1 MQQALKSPFY
11 FPIERRLY
19 EVAPGLKPLG
29 YDFGNSDYD
38 QKIFQITPHFGEFRK
53 NKVACRKERLSKY
66 FATANLTSQQTHI
79 LAQFII
85 ENLVKEYPSLF
96 MFNSQNMIFT
106 SQLTGDRLT
115 LNSSYQLVEFKN
127 LKNENTD
134 PKPAHILDA
143 LALQFEE
150 DYALCSRRSDMTD
163 DLSMI
168 HLCSGSHWACEDKI
182 GKSFLQVHSPIPHF
196 DKIGRVSTNMIEAMI
211 NKGPFVRFVW
221 SFVTDTRLNHH
232 PIAPTGIDQNM
243 WKGRSFNSQLTIP
256 FYLRVERQVVYG
268 LPEIDSSFF
277 GIGISFIDGNKIKS
291 DTNMRE
297 NLIGALN
304 SMSPESRIYKGVDS
318 CFTELMNW
326 LNNS

>member
-11 FPIERRLY
+11 FPIERPLY
-19 EVAPGLKPLG
+19 EVAPGLKPLNFN
-29 YDFGNSDYD
+29 FGNGDYD
-38 QKIFQITPHFGEFRK
+38 QRIFQITSHFNEYRK
-53 NKVACRKERLSKY
+53 NKLACRKERLSKY
-66 FATANLTSQQTHI
+66 FATANLTPQQTLV

-85 ENLVKEYPSLF
+85 KNLVKEYPSF
-96 MFNSQNMIFT
+96 FIFDAQKMIFT
-106 SQLTGDRLT
+106 NQLTGDQIT
-115 LNSSYQLVEFKN
+115 LNSSYQLIDFKN
-127 LKNENTD
+127 IKNENID
-134 PKPAHILDA
+134 PVPTHVLDA

-150 DYALCSRRSDMTD
+150 DYALCSRRADLTD
-163 DLSMI
+163 DMSMI

-182 GKSFLQVHSPIPHF
+182 GQSFLRVHSPIPHF
-196 DKIGRVSTNMIEAMI
+196 DKIGKVSANMIEAMI

-232 PIAPTGIDQNM
+232 PIAPDGIDQFE
-243 WKGRSFNSQLTIP
+243 WKGRSFNSQLTTP

-291 DTNMRE
+291 DNYMKE

-318 CFTELMNW
+318 CFTELMDW
-326 LNNS
+326 LKN

>member
-1 MQQALKSPFY
+1 MPQQALKSPFY
-11 FPIERRLY
+11 FPIERPLY
-19 EVAPGLKPLG
+19 EVAPGLRPLG
-29 YDFGNSDYD
+29 FDFGNGDYD
-38 QKIFQITPHFGEFRK
+38 QKIFQITPHF
-53 NKVACRKERLSKY
+53 NKYHQNKIVCRKERLSKY
-66 FATANLTSQQTHI
+66 FATANLTPEQTSV

-85 ENLVKEYPSLF
+85 KNLIKEYPTYFSF
-96 MFNSQNMIFT
+96 DFKNMI
-106 SQLTGDRLT
+106 LTNQITADQLT
-115 LNSSYQLVEFKN
+115 LNSSYQLTGFKN
-127 LKNENTD
+127 LNGEQID
-134 PKPAHILDA
+134 PHPDHILDA

-150 DYALCSRRSDMTD
+150 DYALCSRRLDMTD
-163 DLSMI
+163 DMSMI

-196 DKIGRVSTNMIEAMI
+196 DKIGKVSANMIEAMI

-232 PIAPTGIDQNM
+232 PIAPVGMNQIE
-243 WKGRSFNSQLTIP
+243 WKGRSFNAQLATP

-277 GIGISFIDGNKIKS
+277 GIGISFIDGNKIKA

-318 CFTELMNW
+318 CLTELVNW
-326 LNNS
+326 LTT